1 MYSPLITAFIQPNGE
16 THCDTSGGPLSDD
29 SVLTRLCFA
38 KSFGQQAARRSKST
52 AVWQVEGVAPRHLP
66 PLPSLF
72 YLCVVK
78 GEMHSLRSPLTKL
91 VPVSVLKKIP
101 LTARHAEAHRSEARS
116 EQHVEEAE
124 CPLGVHW
131 ATYART

>member
-1 MYSPLITAFIQPNGE
+1 
-16 THCDTSGGPLSDD
+16 
-29 SVLTRLCFA
+29 SVLTRLCYA

-78 GEMHSLRSPLTKL
+78 GEMHSLRSPLTNVRQQSRL
-91 VPVSVLKKIP
+91 
-101 LTARHAEAHRSEARS
+101 
-116 EQHVEEAE
+116 
-124 CPLGVHW
+124 
-131 ATYART
+131 

>member
-1 MYSPLITAFIQPNGE
+1 MPPAGHYQ
-16 THCDTSGGPLSDD
+16 DD

-124 CPLGVHW
+124 CPLGVH
-131 ATYART
+131 